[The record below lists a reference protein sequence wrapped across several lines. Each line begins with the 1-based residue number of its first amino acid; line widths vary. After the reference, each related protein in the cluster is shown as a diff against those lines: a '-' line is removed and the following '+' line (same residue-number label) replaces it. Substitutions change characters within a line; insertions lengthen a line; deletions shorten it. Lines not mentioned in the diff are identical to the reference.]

1 MIISS
6 PMLTGDCSFLFSTD
20 AGDLVQRCWQGRR
33 HRAVA
38 EHVNIQKTRGET
50 TTCSMVEKHDTMEDL
65 FVPNKGVGWKR
76 SHSDDDDQKLFLT
89 VETTIDRIP
98 DHRIIKIQ
106 NDS

>member
-1 MIISS
+1 
-6 PMLTGDCSFLFSTD
+6 
-20 AGDLVQRCWQGRR
+20 
-33 HRAVA
+33 
-38 EHVNIQKTRGET
+38 
-50 TTCSMVEKHDTMEDL
+50 MVEKHDTMEDL